1 MRIKLLSCAAAAA
14 LSVFGAFTGAH
25 AQETEFN
32 WRIQAPLQ
40 AGEPGY
46 LAVEHFADVVDRLS
60 GGRMKFEVYPV
71 DAIFPVPD
79 GLDAIGAGVI
89 EAAVLTG
96 AIYQGQ
102 LGPIASLESGVPG
115 SLFSPIER
123 FNLFYEA
130 GFIDLA
136 REAFQPFGIYYLG
149 PQFSPGWDIF
159 STKPIRSIEDFQEL
173 RMRAYGIE
181 GDWFSAM
188 GASTVMFGGG
198 EIYTSLATGVI
209 DAARWSSPAANL
221 RNSFH
226 EVAKYYIQPSSIAVP
241 NNFFAV
247 NEAAWSRLPDDLKA
261 ILEEATLSSSWDYI
275 ARADMADAAA
285 LAKMQESGVEVITI
299 SDENWAE
306 IESVAREFWEAY
318 ADDDDLARRG
328 VEMLQAFLKEL
339 GR

>member
-1 MRIKLLSCAAAAA
+1 MRVKLLSCVAAVA
-14 LSVFGAFTGAH
+14 LSFFGTGTALY
-25 AQETEFN
+25 AQEPEFK
-32 WRIQAPLQ
+32 WRIQSSLQ

-46 LAVEHFADVVDRLS
+46 LAVEHFADVVERLS
-60 GGRMKFEVYPV
+60 GGRITFEVFPV
-71 DAIFPVPD
+71 DAIFPVSD
-79 GLDAIGAGVI
+79 GLDALGAGVI

-96 AIYQGQ
+96 SIYQGQ

-115 SLFSPIER
+115 SLATPIER
-123 FNLFYEA
+123 MNFFYEA

-136 REAFQPFGIYYLG
+136 REAFEPFGIYYLG

-159 STKPIRSIEDFQEL
+159 STKPIRSAEDFKGL
-173 RMRAYGIE
+173 RVRAYGIE

-209 DAARWSSPAANL
+209 DAARWSSPAANVK
-221 RNSFH
+221 NGFH

-241 NNFFAV
+241 NNFFGINA
-247 NEAAWSRLPDDLKA
+247 AAWESLPDDLKA
-261 ILEEATLSSSWDYI
+261 ILQEATLSSSWDYI
-275 ARADMADAAA
+275 ARANMADAAA
-285 LAKMQESGVEVITI
+285 LKKMQESGVEVITI

-306 IESVAREFWEAY
+306 IEGIARTFWEAY
-318 ADDDDLARRG
+318 AEQDDLSRRG
-328 VEMLQAFLKEL
+328 VELLKSFLADL